1 MPGEGEARGQM
12 PDRAPFL
19 PPLLSSRPRPVQVGA
34 VVVPPLIGGFLT
46 GATLGW
52 SVGAWVI
59 ANVLATLG
67 GFLAGF
73 DHDRFG
79 EAARRGALGG
89 LLFGLALVLADA
101 LVVDDRVARI
111 ASPPIAAGGGDD
123 DRRDAARDRRDV
135 GPQPD
140 RGARRVSRGG
150 GPRCRGGRR
159 PRRGAVTRARS
170 RRR

>member
-1 MPGEGEARGQM
+1 M

-52 SVGAWVI
+52 SVGSWVL
-59 ANVLATLG
+59 ANVIATLG

-73 DHDRFG
+73 DHDRLG
-79 EAARRGALGG
+79 ESARRGAAGG

-111 ASPPIAAGGGDD
+111 AEPPIVQAVVTTIAGTLLALAGTWV
-123 DRRDAARDRRDV
+123 RNRLAAR
-135 GPQPD
+135 
-140 RGARRVSRGG
+140 AVSDDPAGLDA
-150 GPRCRGGRR
+150 PEV
-159 PRRGAVTRARS
+159 AVLVEEQ
-170 RRR
+170 